1 MRRSHRSESLAPQPD
16 RSPESATS
24 ASPSLPPHPPKL
36 EPLMGILAHVT
47 LEALDDVA
55 HDGERRLFAAIARN
69 GAERLGQE
77 AVATAAQARN
87 EDRPDRHVGHPRQH
101 ERTVR
106 ESGGAA
112 EELDLASD

>member
-1 MRRSHRSESLAPQPD
+1 
-16 RSPESATS
+16 
-24 ASPSLPPHPPKL
+24 
-36 EPLMGILAHVT
+36 MGILAHVT

-77 AVATAAQARN
+77 AVPAAAQSRN
-87 EDRPDRHVGHPRQH
+87 EDRPDRHAGHPRQH

-112 EELDLASD
+112 EELDLASDLVADRAVQLHRDDFAAAQCLDHVERRER